1 MFAERDRSSRSVES
15 SSAVSQGR
23 HEASGSPRGR
33 LGAWLGV
40 GLLGLFV
47 LHQDFWNWQ
56 SSELTLGLPTGLLY
70 HLVYCFAVAIY
81 MAVLLRFSPPLEPPS

>member
-1 MFAERDRSSRSVES
+1 MSAERDRSRES
-15 SSAVSQGR
+15 AENPPNVTR
-23 HEASGSPRGR
+23 RRREASAGDWSR
-33 LGAWLGV
+33 LGGWLGL
-40 GLLGLFV
+40 GLLGLFA

-70 HLVYCFAVAIY
+70 HLVYCFAVALY